1 MTISRLAAAGAI
13 VLNVPMIFAASI
25 LPVGAVA
32 LSVVLL
38 AAIGAALGAVTAW
51 AISTQPEP
59 APRRCNAGRP
69 SRRRAHRRLVTP
81 RTPAL
86 DLPRAPRRR
95 PGVRTHRTPGFVVCD
110 DGRGRSLSDTPRTAA
125 NAKRVRRVSP
135 AAADDVAVAIGL

>member
-59 APRRCNAGRP
+59 AHATATPVASAGAERI
-69 SRRRAHRRLVTP
+69 
-81 RTPAL
+81 
-86 DLPRAPRRR
+86 
-95 PGVRTHRTPGFVVCD
+95 
-110 DGRGRSLSDTPRTAA
+110 AA
-125 NAKRVRRVSP
+125 
-135 AAADDVAVAIGL
+135 

>member
-59 APRRCNAGRP
+59 AP
-69 SRRRAHRRLVTP
+69 
-81 RTPAL
+81 
-86 DLPRAPRRR
+86 
-95 PGVRTHRTPGFVVCD
+95 
-110 DGRGRSLSDTPRTAA
+110 
-125 NAKRVRRVSP
+125 
-135 AAADDVAVAIGL
+135 AAATPMAPARAERIAA